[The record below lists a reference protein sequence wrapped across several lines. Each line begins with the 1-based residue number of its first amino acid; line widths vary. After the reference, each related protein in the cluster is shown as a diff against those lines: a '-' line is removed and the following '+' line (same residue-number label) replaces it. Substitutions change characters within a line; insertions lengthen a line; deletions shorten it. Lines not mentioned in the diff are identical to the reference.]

1 MAIAFD
7 TGDNGFTLDGMTVR
21 GGSIRNGAKNITVRN
36 SAFTSHLSMDGLA
49 NANILLDHNTHL
61 GINSPSGAPN
71 SRIGLY
77 WGSSTPS
84 GVTISNSLFKGG
96 DADGVHTGVAV
107 NIIGNEFLDI
117 CDAGGNHTDN
127 IQYEGAQ
134 GGVVRGNYIRATCD
148 TQGITSYDGGTVGV
162 TIEDNVI
169 DLRRAWGIEWYSD
182 RNSLIRHNTLRY
194 YAPGCYGGSA
204 CGLIDINRKSADPAG
219 TGTVVVDNVA
229 TGISVQNGSS
239 VGERHHN
246 LLRQG
251 AATGDSIGTPVFQ
264 GGTAPT
270 SWSGFK
276 LAASSPGRAAAS
288 DGTDAGVR

>member
-1 MAIAFD
+1 
-7 TGDNGFTLDGMTVR
+7 
-21 GGSIRNGAKNITVRN
+21 
-36 SAFTSHLSMDGLA
+36 MDGLA

-77 WGSSTPS
+77 WGSSTLS

-96 DADGVHTGVAV
+96 DCRRRAHRRRREHHRQRVPGHLRTP
-107 NIIGNEFLDI
+107 
-117 CDAGGNHTDN
+117 
-127 IQYEGAQ
+127 GATTPTTSST
-134 GGVVRGNYIRATCD
+134 RARRAASYAATTSAPPATRRASRAT
-148 TQGITSYDGGTVGV
+148 TAAPSASRSRTTSSTCAAPGAS
-162 TIEDNVI
+162 N
-169 DLRRAWGIEWYSD
+169 WYSD

-264 GGTAPT
+264 GGTAR
-270 SWSGFK
+270 
-276 LAASSPGRAAAS
+276 LV
-288 DGTDAGVR
+288 VRLQA